1 MKKSD
6 GQKNPKSKA
15 SKATAVKSKTVKS
28 KTVKSQTVKSKAL
41 KNALSMGIINEKTGL
56 VRAIIETPKGCRNKY
71 KYVPEFDLFECGPAL
86 HAGLSW
92 PFDFGFI
99 PSTLAGDGD
108 PLDILVLMD
117 EPAFPGCLVHVKV
130 LGVLEA
136 EQIDDGRTVRNDRVV
151 GVHDQSIQFAEMNS
165 WKDIPLS
172 FRKKIEL
179 FFNLNAMCKGKM
191 VELLGWRDS
200 SVAFKAIESCIKATK
215 S

>member
-1 MKKSD
+1 MKKSSM
-6 GQKNPKSKA
+6 QNPKSKPQ
-15 SKATAVKSKTVKS
+15 KNTAVKGKVLKT
-28 KTVKSQTVKSKAL
+28 AL
-41 KNALSMGIINEKTGL
+41 TKGIINEKTGL

-71 KYVPEFDLFECGPAL
+71 KYVPELDLFECGPAL
-86 HAGLSW
+86 HAGLTW

-108 PLDILVLMD
+108 PLDVLVLMD

-130 LGVLEA
+130 LGVLEV
-136 EQIDDGRTVRNDRVV
+136 EQIEGGKTIRNDRVI
-151 GVHDQSIQFAEMNS
+151 GVHDQSIKFSEMTT

-172 FRKKIEL
+172 YRKEIEL

-200 SVAFKAIESCIKATK
+200 SVAFKVIESSIKAGITK
-215 S
+215 